1 MSKSVLETYDPK
13 EELFNAYSHG
23 AGVVMAVV
31 ASIFLIIKGSYLPT
45 AQWVGLWVYSFSL
58 ILVFTSSTLY
68 HFAQTQKLRYW
79 YKKTRPHCYLLF
91 NCWNIYPV
99 LKHCYTYTKSS
110 YFTYCSLEHC
120 CNWYTFQVSFYSS
133 FSENFA
139 TCLCS
144 YGVACCI
151 CYG

>member
-23 AGVVMAVV
+23 AGVVMAVI
-31 ASIFLIIKGSYLPT
+31 ASILLIIKGSYLST

-68 HFAQTQKLRYW
+68 HF
-79 YKKTRPHCYLLF
+79 
-91 NCWNIYPV
+91 
-99 LKHCYTYTKSS
+99 
-110 YFTYCSLEHC
+110 TYCALEHC

-133 FSENFA
+133 FSENLFA
-139 TCLCS
+139 RLCS
-144 YGVACCI
+144 YGVACRFCN
-151 CYG
+151 G

>member
-58 ILVFTSSTLY
+58 ILVLPVL
-68 HFAQTQKLRYW
+68 HFIILLKHKNYATGI
-79 YKKTRPHCYLLF
+79 KTRPHCYLLF

-99 LKHCYTYTKSS
+99 LKHCYTYKSS
-110 YFTYCSLEHC
+110 YFTYCSLDC
-120 CNWYTFQVSFYSS
+120 CNGTLFKLFLFIVFRKFRYLLMFLW
-133 FSENFA
+133 
-139 TCLCS
+139 
-144 YGVACCI
+144 VACCI

>member
-58 ILVFTSSTLY
+58 ILVL
-68 HFAQTQKLRYW
+68 
-79 YKKTRPHCYLLF
+79 
-91 NCWNIYPV
+91 PV
-99 LKHCYTYTKSS
+99 LHFIILLKHKTT
-110 YFTYCSLEHC
+110 LL
-120 CNWYTFQVSFYSS
+120 V
-133 FSENFA
+133 
-139 TCLCS
+139 
-144 YGVACCI
+144 
-151 CYG
+151 